1 VLGGLAH
8 LLARL
13 RRPAGLA
20 QLARAVPMSSS
31 LGTGPGRQLLRY
43 TASSLGNLDDRHG
56 AFLRLLCAAL
66 GLAPR
71 DLSRGAGELT
81 DSCPPEERGWTPT
94 KAAGGA
100 RAAAACTPMLTDA
113 ASFQI
118 VYPSTG
124 ALARAPPERVLRSS
138 WMLSGNDHAA
148 CAVHRARARGDALG
162 WADALPPTPEY
173 AGTLSH
179 SKVLSCHWVPTLSHG
194 GGAQAE
200 VWRPLRPFRGAFG
213 LRFTYAT
220 SVLVTKY

>member
-1 VLGGLAH
+1 MGYG
-8 LLARL
+8 
-13 RRPAGLA
+13 
-20 QLARAVPMSSS
+20 S
-31 LGTGPGRQLLRY
+31 LGSTGPGRPLLRY

-71 DLSRGAGELT
+71 DLSRGAAGELS

-94 KAAGGA
+94 KAAGG
-100 RAAAACTPMLTDA
+100 ACTPMLTDA

-138 WMLSGNDHAA
+138 WMLSGNDHAEA
-148 CAVHRARARGDALG
+148 AVRRARARGDALG
-162 WADALPPTPEY
+162 WADAAPPTPEY

-179 SKVLSCHWVPTLSHG
+179 SKVLSCHWVPTPGHGG

-200 VWRPLRPFRGAFG
+200 VRRPWRPFRRPFG
-213 LRFTYAT
+213 LSFSYAT
-220 SVLVTKY
+220 SVLVKKY